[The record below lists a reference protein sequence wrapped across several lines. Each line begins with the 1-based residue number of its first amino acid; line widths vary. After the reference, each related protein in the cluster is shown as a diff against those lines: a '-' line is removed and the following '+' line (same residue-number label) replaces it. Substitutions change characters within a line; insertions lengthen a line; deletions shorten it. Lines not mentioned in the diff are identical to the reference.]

1 MGFDIYVR
9 FFLGF
14 AFTIG
19 LIGVVY
25 WVARRYAGRLGIVRA
40 HTAGRLSVTGQ
51 ISLDP
56 RRRVMLVRC
65 DEREYLL
72 LLGPNNDLVIE
83 SKAGTSSFKSALKA
97 AGTTDKPAETGEQ
110 A

>member
-19 LIGVVY
+19 LIGAVY
-25 WVARRYAGRLGIVRA
+25 WVARRYAGRLGIVRPN
-40 HTAGRLSVTGQ
+40 TAGRLSVTGQ

-65 DEREYLL
+65 DEREHLL
-72 LLGPNNDLVIE
+72 LLGPNNDLIID
-83 SKAGTSSFKSALKA
+83 SGMGASSFQSALKA
-97 AGTTDKPAETGEQ
+97 AGTTDKPAEKGEQ

>member
-25 WVARRYAGRLGIVRA
+25 WVARRYAGRLGIVRT
-40 HTAGRLSVTGQ
+40 HNTGRLSVTGQ

-65 DEREYLL
+65 DDREHLL
-72 LLGPNNDLVIE
+72 LLGPNNDLIIA
-83 SKAGTSSFKSALKA
+83 SDLGTSSFQSALKA
-97 AGTTDKPAETGEQ
+97 AGTADKLAEKGEQ

>member
-1 MGFDIYVR
+1 MGFDVYVR

-19 LIGVVY
+19 LIGAVY
-25 WVARRYAGRLGIVRA
+25 WVARRYAGRLGIMRA
-40 HTAGRLSVTGQ
+40 HGIGRLSVTGQ
-51 ISLDP
+51 ISLDA

-65 DEREYLL
+65 DDREHLL
-72 LLGPNNDLVIE
+72 LLGPNNDLLLE
-83 SKAGTSSFKSALKA
+83 SNAATKSFQSALELAGA
-97 AGTTDKPAETGEQ
+97 ADEPKEMGKQ

>member
-1 MGFDIYVR
+1 MGLDIYVR

-14 AFTIG
+14 AFTIS

-25 WVARRYAGRLGIVRA
+25 WLARRYAGRFGIMRSHV
-40 HTAGRLSVTGQ
+40 TGRLSVTGQ

-65 DEREYLL
+65 DDREHLL
-72 LLGPNNDLVIE
+72 LLGPNNDLVID
-83 SKAGTSSFKSALKA
+83 SSASAGSFHSALQA
-97 AGTTDKPAETGEQ
+97 AGDNPGSKETGEQ

>member
-25 WVARRYAGRLGIVRA
+25 WVARRYAGRLGIVRPNA
-40 HTAGRLSVTGQ
+40 SGRLSVTGQ

-56 RRRVMLVRC
+56 RRRVLLVRC
-65 DEREYLL
+65 DEREHLL
-72 LLGPNNDLVIE
+72 LLGPNNDLVID
-83 SKAGTSSFKSALKA
+83 SSAGKSSFQSALKA
-97 AGTTDKPAETGEQ
+97 AGADDKPKETGEQ
-110 A
+110 R

>member
-1 MGFDIYVR
+1 MGLDIYVR

-14 AFTIG
+14 AFTIS

-25 WVARRYAGRLGIVRA
+25 WVARRYAGRLGIMGSHA
-40 HTAGRLSVTGQ
+40 TGRLSVTGQ

-65 DEREYLL
+65 DDREHLL
-72 LLGPNNDLVIE
+72 LLGPNNDLVID
-83 SKAGTSSFKSALKA
+83 SSASAGSFHSALQA
-97 AGTTDKPAETGEQ
+97 AGANPGSSETGEQ

>member
-1 MGFDIYVR
+1 MGFDVYVR

-40 HTAGRLSVTGQ
+40 NTAGRLSVSGQ

-65 DEREYLL
+65 DEREHLL

-83 SKAGTSSFKSALKA
+83 SAVGTNSFQSALKA
-97 AGTTDKPAETGEQ
+97 AGTVDKTAETGES